1 MDKMEDLPPQRRAEI
16 LAARLERSQ
25 RALSDAENAL
35 ESRMKQLFRA
45 NQDLSLRE
53 SELARKLEIE
63 STLLLGALSTI
74 GMATVYG
81 ERERGF
87 TLSEGANAILG
98 LPDGEAATVERL
110 VAALHPLDRDR
121 IVREGRRFFSEKA
134 AGVPHVYEHRIIRYG
149 DGETRWLSWSITR
162 EESREGRPA
171 YLLATVR
178 DITEERQNKRRVRA
192 LQLRA
197 ERRVAELASLQAELA
212 AAKERVE
219 DTLSARNRFISEMAH
234 AIRTP
239 LAALTGGLELL
250 QAKVRDDGLQD
261 LTIARNAS
269 DQLGELASRLI
280 EQADSGDEAPS
291 PSFPGTA
298 ALPKPS
304 TATAIPDQPK
314 VLLAEDTE
322 SNRYVVERL
331 LAELGCVVTSVE
343 NGAAAVEAVRRED
356 YDLVLMDV
364 MMPIMNGEQAT
375 QTIRG
380 LSGRAARTPIIGVTA
395 HSLQS
400 ERERLLSAGMTAC
413 LAKPV
418 RKEALDTAIRTALIS
433 GRDVSTN
440 QARFDHEL
448 FRRTFG
454 DLPPA
459 YRSRMRDAAK
469 KDITRYAG
477 EVLEAVETDDDEAL
491 SRAAHS
497 LTGVSLNIGA
507 IGIVE
512 ELAAYREAA
521 PLGEVSIEPFREAVA
536 ACLLVVDD
544 LYDALVSE
552 AQ

>member
-178 DITEERQNKRRVRA
+178 DITEERQNKRQVRA

-197 ERRVAELASLQAELA
+197 ERRVAELASLQSELA

-219 DTLSARNRFISEMAH
+219 DTLTAVFTGSHGWFWRNRTGAPVTITLITDGAYSEVK
-234 AIRTP
+234 R
-239 LAALTGGLELL
+239 
-250 QAKVRDDGLQD
+250 
-261 LTIARNAS
+261 
-269 DQLGELASRLI
+269 
-280 EQADSGDEAPS
+280 
-291 PSFPGTA
+291 
-298 ALPKPS
+298 
-304 TATAIPDQPK
+304 
-314 VLLAEDTE
+314 
-322 SNRYVVERL
+322 VV
-331 LAELGCVVTSVE
+331 
-343 NGAAAVEAVRRED
+343 
-356 YDLVLMDV
+356 
-364 MMPIMNGEQAT
+364 
-375 QTIRG
+375 
-380 LSGRAARTPIIGVTA
+380 
-395 HSLQS
+395 
-400 ERERLLSAGMTAC
+400 
-413 LAKPV
+413 
-418 RKEALDTAIRTALIS
+418 
-433 GRDVSTN
+433 
-440 QARFDHEL
+440 
-448 FRRTFG
+448 
-454 DLPPA
+454 
-459 YRSRMRDAAK
+459 
-469 KDITRYAG
+469 
-477 EVLEAVETDDDEAL
+477 
-491 SRAAHS
+491 
-497 LTGVSLNIGA
+497 
-507 IGIVE
+507 
-512 ELAAYREAA
+512 
-521 PLGEVSIEPFREAVA
+521 
-536 ACLLVVDD
+536 
-544 LYDALVSE
+544 
-552 AQ
+552 